1 MPQNE
6 NTESIELLQRDF
18 AHFMELNEV
27 KHDHII
33 EKLDELN
40 EKITAKHIYC
50 DKRFDEL
57 EKGQESLKE
66 WRIYTIALI
75 SFLGLIVPY
84 ILPKLF
90 P

>member
-18 AHFMELNEV
+18 THFMEVNEIQ
-27 KHDHII
+27 HAHII
-33 EKLDELN
+33 EKLEELN
-40 EKITAKHIYC
+40 NRIATKHLEC
-50 DKRFDEL
+50 DKRFVTL
-57 EKGQESLKE
+57 ETGYESLKE

-84 ILPKLF
+84 VLPKLF

>member
-1 MPQNE
+1 MDQNE

-18 AHFMELNEV
+18 AHFMEINEV

-40 EKITAKHIYC
+40 SRILNKHAQC
-50 DKRFDEL
+50 DKRFVEI
-57 EKGQESLKE
+57 ETGQKSLQE
-66 WRIYTIALI
+66 WRVYTIALI

-84 ILPKLF
+84 VLPKLF

>member
-1 MPQNE
+1 MEQNI
-6 NTESIELLQRDF
+6 NVESIELLQRDF
-18 AHFMELNEV
+18 NHFMELNEV

-33 EKLDELN
+33 EKLEELS
-40 EKITAKHIYC
+40 ERIAAKHIEY
-50 DKRFDEL
+50 DARFVKI

-66 WRIYTIALI
+66 WRTYTIALI

-84 ILPKLF
+84 VLPKLF